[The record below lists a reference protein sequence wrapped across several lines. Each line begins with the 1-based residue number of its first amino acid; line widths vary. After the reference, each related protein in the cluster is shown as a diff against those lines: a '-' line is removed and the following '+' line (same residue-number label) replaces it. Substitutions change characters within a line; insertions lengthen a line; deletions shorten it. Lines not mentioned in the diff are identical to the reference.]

1 MKTALII
8 FFMIT
13 NIASAQFIQQ
23 DKLLHAG
30 GCYAISSS
38 VSALVYDKTKDRRKA
53 ILYGLTTSIF
63 IGVAKEVYDIK
74 HGNPDIK
81 DIAAD
86 VIGAGLGVITI
97 RITL

>member
-1 MKTALII
+1 MKKALII

-13 NIASAQFIQQ
+13 NIVSAQFIQR

-38 VSALVYDKTKDRRKA
+38 VSAIVYDKTKDKRKA
-53 ILYGLTTSIF
+53 LVYGFTTSI
-63 IGVAKEVYDIK
+63 IVGVAKEVYDIK

-81 DIAAD
+81 DIMAD
-86 VIGAGLGVITI
+86 IVGGGLGVLTI

>member
-1 MKTALII
+1 MKAALII

-38 VSALVYDKTKDRRKA
+38 VSALVYDKTKNKKKA
-53 ILYGLTTSIF
+53 LICGLTTSII

-74 HGNPDIK
+74 HGNPDIE

>member
-1 MKTALII
+1 MKAALII

-86 VIGAGLGVITI
+86 VVGAGLGVITI

>member
-86 VIGAGLGVITI
+86 VVGAGLGVITI

>member
-1 MKTALII
+1 MKRALII

-13 NIASAQFIQQ
+13 NILSAQAIQQ

-38 VSALVYDKTKDRRKA
+38 VSALVYDRTNNKNKSL
-53 ILYGLTTSIF
+53 IYGFSVAVL
-63 IGVAKEVYDIK
+63 IGVAKEIYDIK
-74 HGNPDIK
+74 HGHADIN
-81 DIAAD
+81 DITAD
-86 VIGAGLGVITI
+86 IVGAGLGVITI

>member
-1 MKTALII
+1 MIKALII

-13 NIASAQFIQQ
+13 NIVSAQIVQQ

-30 GCYAISSS
+30 GCYVISSS
-38 VSALVYDKTKDRRKA
+38 VAAVVYNKTNHRNKSL
-53 ILYGLTTSIF
+53 LYGFGIGVL
-63 IGVAKEVYDIK
+63 IGVAKEIHDINYG
-74 HGNPDIK
+74 HPDIN

-86 VIGAGLGVITI
+86 VVGAGLGVITI

>member
-1 MKTALII
+1 
-8 FFMIT
+8 MIT
-13 NIASAQFIQQ
+13 NIASAQFIQR

-38 VSALVYDKTKDRRKA
+38 VSALVYNKTKEKNKA
-53 ILYGLTTSIF
+53 LMCGFISSIAV
-63 IGVAKEVYDIK
+63 GVAKELYDVK

-86 VIGAGLGVITI
+86 VVGAGLGIITI

>member
-1 MKTALII
+1 MIKALII

-13 NIASAQFIQQ
+13 NMVSAQFIQQ

-38 VSALVYDKTKDRRKA
+38 VSALVYDRTSNKNKSL
-53 ILYGLTTSIF
+53 IYGFGVAVL
-63 IGVAKEVYDIK
+63 IGVAKEIYDIK
-74 HGNPDIK
+74 HGHADIN

-86 VIGAGLGVITI
+86 VVGAGLGIVTI

>member
-1 MKTALII
+1 MIKALII

-13 NIASAQFIQQ
+13 NIVSAQIIQQ

-30 GCYAISSS
+30 GCYVISSS
-38 VSALVYDKTKDRRKA
+38 VAALVYDKTSDKKKSL
-53 ILYGLTTSIF
+53 LYGF
-63 IGVAKEVYDIK
+63 GIGVLIGITKEVYDIK
-74 HGNPDIK
+74 HGEPDVN

>member
-74 HGNPDIK
+74 HGDPDIK

-86 VIGAGLGVITI
+86 IVGAGLGVITI

>member
-1 MKTALII
+1 MKKALII

-13 NIASAQFIQQ
+13 NVVSAQIVQQ

-30 GCYAISSS
+30 GCYVISSS
-38 VSALVYDKTKDRRKA
+38 VAALVYDKTNNKKKSL
-53 ILYGLTTSIF
+53 IYGF
-63 IGVAKEVYDIK
+63 GVSVLAGLAKEVYDIK
-74 HGNPDIK
+74 CGHADVK

-86 VIGAGLGVITI
+86 VVGASLGIITI

>member
-1 MKTALII
+1 MRTALII

-74 HGNPDIK
+74 HGDPDIK

-86 VIGAGLGVITI
+86 VVGAGLGVITI